1 MGIFAFRG
9 THPIRAIHTADGGTS
24 MPAATKR
31 LRGLGMPEKPS
42 RPNSLTAMEAQSDE
56 PSASHEPAR
65 PMPQRKT
72 HDAKPTLAELA
83 GVRPTDKPDEGER
96 PKRDRP
102 RLAFRPFHAF
112 MAILTLSCAL
122 CASLTMLVQQ
132 RSTTANCS
140 IRGRR
145 YAHRT
150 NSSRNRPRK
159 RNKRRHR
166 KKTGR
171 RRTRPHRTAITGKTE
186 RSNRTSLTS
195 TPQT

>member
-9 THPIRAIHTADGGTS
+9 THPIRAIHTADGGTG

-96 PKRDRP
+96 TKRDRP
-102 RLAFRPFHAF
+102 RLAFRPFHAL

-122 CASLTMLVQQ
+122 CASLTMPTDDPLQ
-132 RSTTANCS
+132 RTAAFAVADTLTGPTAAATGPAN
-140 IRGRR
+140 G
-145 YAHRT
+145 T
-150 NSSRNRPRK
+150 NAGTARK
-159 RNKRRHR
+159 RAGAGRVH
-166 KKTGR
+166 TGQ
-171 RRTRPHRTAITGKTE
+171 P
-186 RSNRTSLTS
+186 
-195 TPQT
+195 

>member
-9 THPIRAIHTADGGTS
+9 THPIRAIHTADGGTG

-102 RLAFRPFHAF
+102 R
-112 MAILTLSCAL
+112 
-122 CASLTMLVQQ
+122 
-132 RSTTANCS
+132 
-140 IRGRR
+140 
-145 YAHRT
+145 
-150 NSSRNRPRK
+150 
-159 RNKRRHR
+159 
-166 KKTGR
+166 
-171 RRTRPHRTAITGKTE
+171 
-186 RSNRTSLTS
+186 
-195 TPQT
+195 